1 MKRAIFS
8 LFLFFLLLSFSP
20 LSASAAP
27 NIDSCSIEK
36 LSDGSYFETIITS
49 DSSAPTEY
57 SRSNSITKTKTTYY
71 KSSDGTIKWTL
82 SVKGTFSY
90 NEKSSSCIS
99 CSHSTTHAKDWSI
112 KSSSSKRNGNSATA
126 TATASNY
133 SSSITRSVTLT
144 CSANGKEY

>member
-49 DSSAPTEY
+49 DLNITVRQ
-57 SRSNSITKTKTTYY
+57 SRQS
-71 KSSDGTIKWTL
+71 G
-82 SVKGTFSY
+82 V
-90 NEKSSSCIS
+90 
-99 CSHSTTHAKDWSI
+99 A
-112 KSSSSKRNGNSATA
+112 RAT
-126 TATASNY
+126 
-133 SSSITRSVTLT
+133 
-144 CSANGKEY
+144 CPD

>member
-8 LFLFFLLLSFSP
+8 LFFLLLSFSP

-57 SRSNSITKTKTTYY
+57 SRSNGPDRTESLAPFCRDRNRKKITALDE
-71 KSSDGTIKWTL
+71 SRPGLPAPQPGSFD
-82 SVKGTFSY
+82 SF
-90 NEKSSSCIS
+90 
-99 CSHSTTHAKDWSI
+99 
-112 KSSSSKRNGNSATA
+112 RRRATA
-126 TATASNY
+126 CQ
-133 SSSITRSVTLT
+133 TRLLSR
-144 CSANGKEY
+144 